1 MNIINDPLALQ
12 RTCLNWRSEG
22 LVVGLVPTMGY
33 FHAGHLSLMDYARS
47 RADRLVV
54 SLFVNPTQF
63 GPNED
68 LARYPR
74 DPERDAALAREH
86 GVDLLFTPDPGAMYA
101 PDHATWI
108 EVPSLARGLCAATR
122 PIHFRGVATVVG
134 KLFLLTQPSFAAFGE
149 KDFQQLALIRRMV
162 RDLNF
167 PLEVVGRP
175 IVREDDGL
183 ALSSRN
189 VYLTPEERRAAPAI
203 RKGLLATSEWAG
215 GGLRSVADL
224 TARLRAFYAEQMPMS
239 RLDYAEVVD
248 PDSMEPVTEIRGRAL
263 LAVALHMSKARLIDN
278 ILLEV

>member
-68 LARYPR
+68 LSRYPR

-86 GVDLLFTPDPGAMYA
+86 GVDLLFTPEPGVMYA
-101 PDHATWI
+101 PDHATWV
-108 EVPSLARGLCAATR
+108 EVPTLARGLCAASR
-122 PIHFRGVATVVG
+122 PVHFRGVATVVS
-134 KLFLLTQPSFAAFGE
+134 KLFLLTLPGFVVFGE

-175 IVREDDGL
+175 IVREADGL

-189 VYLTPEERRAAPAI
+189 VNLTPEERRAAPAI
-203 RKGLLATSEWAG
+203 RQGLLAAADWVRGGVRTSGE
-215 GGLRSVADL
+215 L
-224 TARLRAFYAEQMPMS
+224 TTRLRAFYAERLPMS
-239 RLDYAEVVD
+239 RLDYAEIVD
-248 PDSMEPVTEIRGRAL
+248 PDSMEPLAEIPGRAL
-263 LAVALHMSKARLIDN
+263 LAVALHMSRARLIDN
-278 ILLEV
+278 ILLGD